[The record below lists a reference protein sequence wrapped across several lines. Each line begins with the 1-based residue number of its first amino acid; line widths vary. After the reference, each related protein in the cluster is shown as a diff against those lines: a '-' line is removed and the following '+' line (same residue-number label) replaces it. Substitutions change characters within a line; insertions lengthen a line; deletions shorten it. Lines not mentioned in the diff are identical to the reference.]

1 VRVSDPVDP
10 DWVISER
17 ARIADRR
24 DEAADERESELD
36 ERTRVVAAAIEAA
49 DRRDVAASGRD
60 RAARARDDA
69 ATFRDL
75 VADHHDATGQ
85 IHAATADRVA
95 AALDRQAASANRH
108 FAAIDRDDA
117 AGDRALLH
125 RRKARRLDEW
135 VVLVAFDD
143 GEFRYYKSLAV
154 AGPDDFTK
162 TLSEARRCDSDSA
175 AWQLA
180 RQLNARYPRIR
191 AIRVER
197 NTGPH
202 PA

>member
-1 VRVSDPVDP
+1 MEP
-10 DWVISER
+10 
-17 ARIADRR
+17 AHKHRR
-24 DEAADERESELD
+24 SGDAPPRERESELD
-36 ERTRVVAAAIEAA
+36 ERTRVVAEA
-49 DRRDVAASGRD
+49 
-60 RAARARDDA
+60 
-69 ATFRDL
+69 
-75 VADHHDATGQ
+75 

-125 RRKARRLDEW
+125 CRKARRLDEW